1 MIPERKH
8 EEEPEHSEEE
18 EEEEEDGLRAAYQR
32 QLFGK
37 KWLTFRWII
46 DCIFMKVCFS
56 FWTIW
61 TSETG
66 REVLK
71 Q

>member
-37 KWLTFRWII
+37 K
-46 DCIFMKVCFS
+46 
-56 FWTIW
+56 
-61 TSETG
+61 
-66 REVLK
+66 
-71 Q
+71 

>member
-18 EEEEEDGLRAAYQR
+18 EEEEQDGLRAAYQR

-37 KWLTFRWII
+37 K
-46 DCIFMKVCFS
+46 
-56 FWTIW
+56 
-61 TSETG
+61 
-66 REVLK
+66 
-71 Q
+71 